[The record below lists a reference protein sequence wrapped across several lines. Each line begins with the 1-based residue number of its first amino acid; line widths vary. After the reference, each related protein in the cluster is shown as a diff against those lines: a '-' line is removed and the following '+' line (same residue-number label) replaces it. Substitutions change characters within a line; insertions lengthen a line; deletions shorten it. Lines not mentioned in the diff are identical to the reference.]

1 MRPLN
6 RELML
11 NPMKN
16 GEIIYF
22 RFLKAQHIFY
32 LCLALTRAT
41 IQKKTHIARMQR
53 KRSGVHNNFMYTFPW
68 SDVLASFGNEE
79 IVQNFN

>member
-1 MRPLN
+1 MAKLFIFGFSR
-6 RELML
+6 RST
-11 NPMKN
+11 
-16 GEIIYF
+16 
-22 RFLKAQHIFY
+22 FY

-41 IQKKTHIARMQR
+41 IQKKTQIARMQR
-53 KRSGVHNNFMYTFPW
+53 KRSDVHNNFMYTFPW